1 MEKTQYEMNTL
12 YKWDLQTDLPK
23 NVVRKA
29 VGYADDS
36 HRRMF
41 SLSDK
46 AAMLRERD
54 NALGKH

>member
-1 MEKTQYEMNTL
+1 MNTL
-12 YKWDLQTDLPK
+12 YKRDLQTDLPK